1 MSFKNKFKNLFTVED
16 DYEYEYEE
24 MNEASE
30 PATDSMSRSNKHN
43 ASNNQNVVSLKS
55 VQSSAKVVLCEPR
68 SYDET
73 QEIADHIVNRRSVV
87 INLQRVDFQQ
97 AKRIVDFLGGTVY
110 AVSGEMQK
118 LGPHTFLCTP
128 DNVDVSGSITQL
140 ISEDEDYEQGW

>member
-1 MSFKNKFKNLFTVED
+1 MSIKNKLKTLFSVED
-16 DYEYEYEE
+16 EYEYEYVEE
-24 MNEASE
+24 EQGDTESLTRSE
-30 PATDSMSRSNKHN
+30 KRQP
-43 ASNNQNVVSLKS
+43 QNVVSLKS
-55 VQSSAKVVLCEPR
+55 VKSTAKVVLCEPR

-87 INLQRVDFQQ
+87 INLQRVDYQQ

-118 LGPHTFLCTP
+118 LGPHTFLCAP

-140 ISEDEDYEQGW
+140 VSEEEDFEQGW